1 MRKSHSKLTTAHG
14 CHQWWLRLSETSEL
28 GLSPTQRELLMVL
41 LPFPAA
47 VSSCHKQRPSL
58 TPNASVEW
66 LNLWAILSG
75 TLTHPPYNYMISINK
90 KFEANASGLVGVELV
105 EDFRHIEIMLRAHTT
120 PDFTVKVKGSL
131 SEYLPDFTATQSAEN
146 NWDALQ
152 CKDLEDASTIDGD
165 TGFVFDS
172 LSLIHI

>member
-1 MRKSHSKLTTAHG
+1 
-14 CHQWWLRLSETSEL
+14 
-28 GLSPTQRELLMVL
+28 
-41 LPFPAA
+41 
-47 VSSCHKQRPSL
+47 
-58 TPNASVEW
+58 
-66 LNLWAILSG
+66 
-75 TLTHPPYNYMISINK
+75 MISINK

-172 LSLIHI
+172 TDSKMAEVNTNLIRWIGLDITAYTSGILVAELRAR